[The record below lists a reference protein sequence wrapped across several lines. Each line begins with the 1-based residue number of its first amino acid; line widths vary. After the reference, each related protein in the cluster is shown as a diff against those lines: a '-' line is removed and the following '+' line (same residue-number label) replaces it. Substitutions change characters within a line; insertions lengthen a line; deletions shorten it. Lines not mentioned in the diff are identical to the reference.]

1 MLKEYT
7 QNLVPKLL
15 ARKKIVA
22 EKRMKSIYVYPDQN
36 HKQIHQMIVQAFGIE
51 HYTVLDCNGR
61 RHTLTIA
68 AEQKLDGNSL
78 RKRRGSLYLREKP
91 MEVCSYIYTHM

>member
-1 MLKEYT
+1 
-7 QNLVPKLL
+7 
-15 ARKKIVA
+15 
-22 EKRMKSIYVYPDQN
+22 
-36 HKQIHQMIVQAFGIE
+36 MIVQGFEIK

-78 RKRRGSLYLREKP
+78 RKCRGSLYLCEKA
-91 MEVCSYIYTHM
+91 MEVCSYIRIYIHVTFIYYVHKYIVAS